1 MALLDFLKK
10 KEQPTPEPAP
20 PTSLVDQII
29 GLQQQGYSNNQI
41 IQALQKAGYTPA
53 EISDAMNQISAMQG
67 VEPFQPTPLPD
78 QSASSPPSAFT
89 SPFSS
94 PASQPSAPQD
104 DFERI
109 AERIVQEKVNELRKE
124 HEALNVWR
132 DKTSERLDKVEQG
145 LQDVKMDLDGLHK
158 AIVQKIG
165 EYDRNLVDV
174 GTEIKAME
182 KVFSKVL
189 PSLTENIQEL
199 SRATKVVKAK
209 K

>member
-1 MALLDFLKK
+1 MALFDFMKK
-10 KEQPTPEPAP
+10 RDAQDVPEAPPVAP
-20 PTSLVDQII
+20 PTSVVDQIV

-53 EISDAMNQISAMQG
+53 EISDAMNQISAMQS
-67 VEPFQPTPLPD
+67 VEPFQPTQLPD
-78 QSASSPPSAFT
+78 QGTIPQPLNA
-89 SPFSS
+89 
-94 PASQPSAPQD
+94 PSAPSE
-104 DFERI
+104 DFERM
-109 AERIVQEKVNELRKE
+109 AEKIVQEQLQGLRKE
-124 HEALNVWR
+124 LDKGNEWR
-132 DKTSERLDKVEQG
+132 EKTGERLDKLEQG

-158 AIVQKIG
+158 AIVSKIG

-189 PSLTENIQEL
+189 PTLTENIQEL
-199 SRATKVVKAK
+199 SKATKVVKAK

>member
-1 MALLDFLKK
+1 MPLFDFLKK
-10 KEQPTPEPAP
+10 QEQQPAAPPEAP

-67 VEPFQPTPLPD
+67 VEPFQPMPLPD
-78 QSASSPPSAFT
+78 QGTPPNALS

-94 PASQPSAPQD
+94 PSSQD
-104 DFERI
+104 EFERI
-109 AERIVQEKVNELRKE
+109 AEKIVQEKVNELRKE
-124 HEALNVWR
+124 HDALNVWR
-132 DKTSERLDKVEQG
+132 DKTSERLDKLEQG

-199 SRATKVVKAK
+199 SKATKVVKGK
-209 K
+209 R